1 MPTPDNL
8 PPLTPEDKAATLL
21 PWIALGTLFF
31 LGSVVPAVLKFFG
44 IEV

>member
-1 MPTPDNL
+1 MPPSNL
-8 PPLTPEDKAATLL
+8 PPLAPEDKAATLL
-21 PWIALGTLFF
+21 PWIALGILFL